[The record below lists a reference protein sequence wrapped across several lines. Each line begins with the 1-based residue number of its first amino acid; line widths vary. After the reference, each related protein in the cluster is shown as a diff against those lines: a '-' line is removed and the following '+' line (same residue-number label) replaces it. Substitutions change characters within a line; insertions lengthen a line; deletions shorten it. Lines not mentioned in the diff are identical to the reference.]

1 MHTDGFKDILEEFPA
16 TFDGVK
22 PLCRELRDVVG
33 SKISSKK
40 KKAGWSRVTCN
51 RRKDVAASML
61 GLDIHAKG
69 SKPVLLTL
77 LIVGRVVD

>member
-1 MHTDGFKDILEEFPA
+1 MHTDGFKDILEQFPA
-16 TFDGVK
+16 AFDGVK

-40 KKAGWSRVTCN
+40 KAGWSRVTCN
-51 RRKDVAASML
+51 RRKGVAASML

-77 LIVGRVVD
+77 LIVGGVVD